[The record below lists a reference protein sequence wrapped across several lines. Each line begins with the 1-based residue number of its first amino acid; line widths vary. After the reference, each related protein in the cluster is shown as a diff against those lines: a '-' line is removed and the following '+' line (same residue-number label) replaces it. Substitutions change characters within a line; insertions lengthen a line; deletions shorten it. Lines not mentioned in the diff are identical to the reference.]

1 MQVKAGKRALRALWK
16 DKKMYIV
23 RNPDKKN
30 QVVTKNDYLANAGIA
45 IGKSFDYLPCVE
57 ICTTDG
63 GYRDKLIWRQQT
75 GF

>member
-1 MQVKAGKRALRALWK
+1 
-16 DKKMYIV
+16 MYIV